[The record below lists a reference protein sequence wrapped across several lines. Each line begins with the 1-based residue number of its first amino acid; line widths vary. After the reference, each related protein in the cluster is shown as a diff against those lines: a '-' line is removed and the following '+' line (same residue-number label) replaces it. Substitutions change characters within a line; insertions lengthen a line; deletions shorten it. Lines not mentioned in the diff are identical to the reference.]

1 MRNKATGTIKN
12 TVAAAL
18 IAALLTSCTAKAAPE
33 TETESVVPSSS
44 VVVSSVSETTP
55 ETTEET
61 SATSFTVE
69 TEPQTNPFA
78 GYSDAEKYKGIVSI
92 IAWTGDY
99 REMGFYYGFDNPFT
113 LEVLR
118 NTVYRFTGAANSDA
132 TLSDVD
138 YFQNNQLVI
147 ESYDGDRT
155 FSDYMAENMGSPRRA
170 EVVRAVLSTLGL
182 RFGIDEI
189 PASYLIER
197 FPRFYHDQFIGTF
210 CFDFEFTIEIEDPC
224 VDNETYDIDLGYYDS
239 IRDIQDDNLMDMILF
254 NSCIAYN
261 RWRTN
266 CIYGH
271 PYRGLCYGRIKQV
284 REASTG
290 RNVLVPSPEQALC
303 IQADINSVQGCEDVD
318 IFVEQTLE
326 DFYAVYGYYPEEL
339 LNVRDN
345 SVNAPAN
352 AQEYIDKLQSIGT

>member
-1 MRNKATGTIKN
+1 MH
-12 TVAAAL
+12 L
-18 IAALLTSCTAKAAPE
+18 
-33 TETESVVPSSS
+33 
-44 VVVSSVSETTP
+44 
-55 ETTEET
+55 
-61 SATSFTVE
+61 
-69 TEPQTNPFA
+69 
-78 GYSDAEKYKGIVSI
+78 Y
-92 IAWTGDY
+92 
-99 REMGFYYGFDNPFT
+99 
-113 LEVLR
+113 
-118 NTVYRFTGAANSDA
+118 
-132 TLSDVD
+132 

-147 ESYDGDRT
+147 ESYDGDST

-170 EVVRAVLSTLGL
+170 EAVRAVLSTLGL

-189 PASYLIER
+189 PASYLTER

-271 PYRGLCYGRIKQV
+271 PYRGLCYGRIEQV

-303 IQADINSVQGCEDVD
+303 IEADINSVPGCEDVD

-326 DFYAVYGYYPEEL
+326 DFYAVYGYYPDEL
-339 LNVRDN
+339 LDVRDN